1 MGPVVGGLWKHEQ
14 THGPVATVRPLD
26 QAALNTIGFVL
37 SRYGR
42 LTGRDLEI
50 LTHGEPPW
58 MAAKARAAAS
68 GDRSPKILRSDLMEF
83 FGSKEGVDE
92 DTGGNPAPDELL
104 EFLRGASE
112 RSANVPCP
120 DDLARLKDRL
130 STMAHREQ

>member
-1 MGPVVGGLWKHEQ
+1 M
-14 THGPVATVRPLD
+14 RPLD

-50 LTHGEPPW
+50 LTHGETPW

-68 GDRSPKILRSDLMEF
+68 GDRSSKIARSDLIEF
-83 FGSKEGVDE
+83 FGSKEDVDE
-92 DTGGNPAPDELL
+92 DTGVDPAPEELL
-104 EFLRGASE
+104 EFLHGATE
-112 RSANVPCP
+112 RSANVQRP
-120 DDLARLKDRL
+120 DDLGRLKDRL